1 MDNVYNMKKNSVLF
15 LIIILTVYAFI
26 SCNERSDLQSPERL
40 GLQDRTGI
48 ISGDE
53 AIKVIDK
60 MHGLPVAPDAN
71 IIAEYG
77 ADKEDLLYISYYSNS
92 NDAQK
97 YFRQM
102 IEKMEKTEKS
112 PFSHLKRLPDY
123 ESNVYFT
130 LGMGAIHYIYC
141 SSNYILWLQTKQS
154 FGRELPPELLII
166 YPI

>member
-15 LIIILTVYAFI
+15 LIIILTAYVFI
-26 SCNERSDLQSPERL
+26 SCNEKSDLQSPERL